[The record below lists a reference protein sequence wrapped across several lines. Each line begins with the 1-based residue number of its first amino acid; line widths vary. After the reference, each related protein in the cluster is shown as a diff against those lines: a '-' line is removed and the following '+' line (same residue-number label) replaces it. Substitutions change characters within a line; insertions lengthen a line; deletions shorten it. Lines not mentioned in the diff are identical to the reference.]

1 MLLVLVRDS
10 FQESTDAVTKK
21 ELLQKIRQCV
31 NNSIKTRFDPIPG
44 APLAFGKPEENDYE
58 EYKNV
63 KEKLGVA

>member
-31 NNSIKTRFDPIPG
+31 NNSIKTRFDPIPR
-44 APLAFGKPEENDYE
+44 ATLAFGKPEENDYE